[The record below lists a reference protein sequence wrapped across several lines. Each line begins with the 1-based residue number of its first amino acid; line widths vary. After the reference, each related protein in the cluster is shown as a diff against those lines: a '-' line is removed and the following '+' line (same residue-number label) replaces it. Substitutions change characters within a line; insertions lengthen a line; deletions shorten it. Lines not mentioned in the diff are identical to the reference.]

1 MIEMYLKFTM
11 RKFLALYSLIIIS
24 FAGFCQQATIIGCS
38 EEYANQ
44 TISVYQYS
52 DYLTKTEEL
61 VGTFTTDATGYF
73 SFSFDCPTTREIYM
87 YLGIYRAFLFV
98 SPDKEYEL
106 AMPPYEE
113 KTLAQE
119 LNPYYE
125 PTDISLGIINSLSDR
140 DINILILSF
149 NSVFET
155 FTAEKLQDAFLFR
168 DKSKIEEF
176 ESQVDSMFSRYNDD
190 EFFKTYKNYRLYSL
204 RYMVYQRDNMS
215 VTRKHYLNK
224 PFYYYNPAY
233 MNLFKMM
240 WKDYIINNHTRDI
253 GKNLKIDI
261 IYGKSP
267 TMFKKSMEK
276 FIAFRNDTL
285 KELFLLQCLDD
296 CLRDPD
302 VFPPAPVYQTL
313 DSVIIMSTIPEHK
326 KIAENIKQKHTALE
340 FHDNAPYFE
349 LYNQDSVLYTLE
361 KFKGKYVY
369 LNFCRSENY
378 ACIKDYKVLRKMNE
392 KTKKDLYVVTLSY
405 EKTFEDFRSFKKA
418 NPQYNWAFLYAGDNP
433 EIGRQYK
440 LRGMPTYMLLDKTGK
455 IEMISAPTPAD
466 NFQETFA
473 AIVLKNKKAEAA
485 RKKKGTRARTW

>member
-1 MIEMYLKFTM
+1 MKNCSVM
-11 RKFLALYSLIIIS
+11 RKILAIYLTLFLS
-24 FAGFCQQATIIGCS
+24 FEIFAQTVTINGSS

-52 DYLTKTEEL
+52 DYFTKNEEL
-61 VGTFTTDATGYF
+61 IGSFTTDALGRF
-73 SFSFDCPTTREIYM
+73 SYTFDCKTTREIYM
-87 YLGIYRAFLFV
+87 YLGIYKAFLFV
-98 SPDKEYEL
+98 SPEKEYEI

-125 PTDISLGIINSLSDR
+125 PTDISLGVINSDPN
-140 DINILILSF
+140 DINILLLSF
-149 NSVFET
+149 NSLYET
-155 FTAEKLQDAFLFR
+155 FLSDNFQEIYITR
-168 DKSKIEEF
+168 DKAKVEKFQEY
-176 ESQVDSMFSRYNDD
+176 VDSTFTGCND
-190 EFFKTYKNYRLYSL
+190 EFFNVYKNYRMYAL
-204 RYMVYQRDNMS
+204 RYMAYQRDKMG
-215 VTRKHYLNK
+215 VTRKHFLNNA
-224 PFYYYNPAY
+224 FYYYNPAY

-240 WKDYIINNHTRDI
+240 WKDYIINNHTHDM

-267 TMFKKSMEK
+267 TMFKKTLEK
-276 FIAFRNDTL
+276 NIAFRNDTL
-285 KELFLLQCLDD
+285 KELLLLQCLDD
-296 CLRDPD
+296 CLKDPD

-313 DSVIIMSTIPEHK
+313 DSLIIMSKVTEHK
-326 KIAENIKQKHTALE
+326 NIAENIKKKYTQLE

-349 LYNQDSVLYTLE
+349 LYNQDSVLYTLD

-392 KTKKDLYVVTLSY
+392 KTKKDLNIVTLSY

-418 NPQYNWAFLYAGDNP
+418 NPQYNWTFLYAGDNP

-440 LRGMPTYMLLDKTGK
+440 LRGMPTYMLLDKNGK

-466 NFQETFA
+466 DFQETFA
-473 AIVLKNKKAEAA
+473 KMVIRQKKEAA
-485 RKKKGTRARTW
+485 AQKKSKSRARTW

>member
-1 MIEMYLKFTM
+1 M
-11 RKFLALYSLIIIS
+11 RTFIAIITTLLIS
-24 FAGFCQQATIIGCS
+24 FVASAQTATIIGCS

-52 DYLTKTEEL
+52 DYFTKNEEL
-61 VGTFTTDATGYF
+61 LGTFTTDATGYF
-73 SFSFDCPTTREIYM
+73 SFTFECTTTREIYL
-87 YLGIYRAFLFV
+87 YLGIYKAFLFV
-98 SPDKEYEL
+98 SPNKEYEL
-106 AMPPYEE
+106 AMPPYRE
-113 KTLAQE
+113 KTLAEE

-125 PTDISLGIINSLSDR
+125 PTDISLGVINSDPD

-155 FTAEKLQDAFLFR
+155 FLSEKGYDVFLTH
-168 DKSKIEEF
+168 DKSRVEEL
-176 ESQVDSMFSRYNDD
+176 ESQINTMFAKYDD
-190 EFFKTYKNYRLYSL
+190 EFFNVYKNYRLYAL

-215 VTRKHYLNK
+215 VTRKHYLNQK
-224 PFYYYNPAY
+224 FHYYNPAY

-240 WKDYIINNHTRDI
+240 WKDYINNNHSRDM

-267 TMFKKSMEK
+267 TMFKKTMEK
-276 FIAFRNDTL
+276 NIAFRNDTL

-296 CLRDPD
+296 CLKDPE

-313 DSVIIMSTIPEHK
+313 DSVIIISTIPEHRN
-326 KIAENIKQKHTALE
+326 IAENIKKKYTLLE
-340 FHDNAPYFE
+340 FHDEAPYFE
-349 LYNQDSVLYTLE
+349 LYNQDSVLYTLD

-378 ACIKDYKVLRKMNE
+378 ACIKDYKVLKKMNE
-392 KTKKDLYVVTLSY
+392 KTKRDLSIVTLSY
-405 EKTFEDFRSFKKA
+405 EKTFEDFRSFRKA
-418 NPQYNWAFLYAGDNP
+418 NPQYNWTFLYAGDNP

-466 NFQETFA
+466 NFQDTFTKM
-473 AIVLKNKKAEAA
+473 IVKKRKEEAA
-485 RKKKGTRARTW
+485 KKKRQTQSKGRTW

>member
-1 MIEMYLKFTM
+1 M
-11 RKFLALYSLIIIS
+11 RKSIIILIAFFIS
-24 FAGFCQQATIIGCS
+24 YTVYSQTATIIGCN

-52 DYLTKTEEL
+52 DYFTKNEEQI
-61 VGTFTTDATGYF
+61 GTFTTDASGYF
-73 SFSFDCPTTREIYM
+73 SFTFDCKTTREIYM
-87 YLGIYRAFLFV
+87 YLGIYKAFLFV
-98 SPDKEYEL
+98 SPGKEYEL
-106 AMPPYEE
+106 AMPPYQE
-113 KTLAQE
+113 KTLAEE

-125 PTDISLGIINSLSDR
+125 PSDISLGVINSESER

-149 NSVFET
+149 NSIYENFLNEHGQ
-155 FTAEKLQDAFLFR
+155 EAFLYR
-168 DKSKIEEF
+168 DKNLIEEF
-176 ESQVDSMFSRYNDD
+176 ERLLDSTFSRYEDD
-190 EFFKTYKNYRLYSL
+190 IFFKIYKNYRLYSL

-224 PFYYYNPAY
+224 NFYYYNPSY

-240 WKDYIINNHTRDI
+240 WKDYIINNHTRDM

-267 TMFKKSMEK
+267 TMFKKTLEK
-276 FIAFRNDTL
+276 NMAFRNDTL

-313 DSVIIMSTIPEHK
+313 DSMIIISSIPEHRS
-326 KIAENIKQKHTALE
+326 IAENIKKKYTALE

-349 LYNQDSVLYTLE
+349 LYNQDSVLYTLD

-378 ACIKDYKVLRKMNE
+378 ACIKDYKVLKKMNE
-392 KTKKDLYVVTLSY
+392 KTKRDLSIVTLSY
-405 EKTFEDFRSFKKA
+405 EKTFEDFRSFRKA
-418 NPQYNWAFLYAGDNP
+418 NPQYNWTFLYAGDNP

-466 NFQETFA
+466 NFQDTFTKMM
-473 AIVLKNKKAEAA
+473 VKKRKEEAA
-485 RKKKGTRARTW
+485 KKKRQTQSKGRTW

>member
-1 MIEMYLKFTM
+1 M
-11 RKFLALYSLIIIS
+11 RKQLALCVAIFIS
-24 FAGFCQQATIIGCS
+24 VLGFAQKATIIGCS

-73 SFSFDCPTTREIYM
+73 SFTFDCETTREIYM
-87 YLGIYRAFLFV
+87 YLGIYKAFVFV
-98 SPDKEYEL
+98 SPNKEYEL

-119 LNPYYE
+119 LNPYYQ
-125 PTDISLGIINSLSDR
+125 PTDISLGVINSESQN
-140 DINILILSF
+140 DINILTLSF
-149 NSVFET
+149 NSVYET
-155 FTAEKLQDAFLFR
+155 FLSEKGQDVFIYR
-168 DKSKIEEF
+168 DKGKVVDF
-176 ESQVDSMFSRYNDD
+176 EKNIDSTFSQYDNE
-190 EFFKTYKNYRLYSL
+190 EFFKIYKNYRLYAL
-204 RYMVYQRDNMS
+204 RYMAYQRDNMS
-215 VTRKHYLNK
+215 VTRKHYLNQ
-224 PFYYYNPAY
+224 PVYYYNPAY

-253 GKNLKIDI
+253 GKNLKVDI

-267 TMFKKSMEK
+267 TMFKKTLEK
-276 FIAFRNDTL
+276 NQAFRNDTL

-296 CLRDPD
+296 CLRDPE

-313 DSVIIMSTIPEHK
+313 DSLIIMTAIPEHK

-340 FHDNAPYFE
+340 FHDEAPYFE

-378 ACIKDYKVLRKMNE
+378 ACIKDYKVLKKMNE
-392 KTKKDLYVVTLSY
+392 KTKRDLYVVTLSY
-405 EKTFEDFRSFKKA
+405 EKSFEDFRSFKKA

-440 LRGMPTYMLLDKTGK
+440 LRGMPTYMLLDRNGK
-455 IEMISAPTPAD
+455 IELISAPTPSD
-466 NFQETFA
+466 NFQQTFA
-473 AIVLKNKKAEAA
+473 DIVLKEKRNQAAKK
-485 RKKKGTRARTW
+485 RRDTKIRTW

>member
-1 MIEMYLKFTM
+1 M
-11 RKFLALYSLIIIS
+11 RKILAIYFLLSLSFLTFAQTTTIS
-24 FAGFCQQATIIGCS
+24 GCS

-52 DYLTKTEEL
+52 DYFTKNEEL
-61 VGTFTTDATGYF
+61 IGSFKTDVMGNFTFT
-73 SFSFDCPTTREIYM
+73 FDCKTTREIYM
-87 YLGIYRAFLFV
+87 YLGVYKAFLFV
-98 SPDKEYEL
+98 SPNKEYQL

-113 KTLAQE
+113 KTLAEE
-119 LNPYYE
+119 LNPYFE
-125 PTDISLGIINSLSDR
+125 PTDISLGVINSSPD

-149 NSVFET
+149 NSLYEN
-155 FTAEKLQDAFLFR
+155 FLSDNFQEIYITR
-168 DKSKIEEF
+168 DKSKVEQF
-176 ESQVDSMFSRYNDD
+176 ENDIDSIFAEYQND
-190 EFFKTYKNYRLYSL
+190 EFFETYKNYRLYAL
-204 RYMVYQRDNMS
+204 RYMAYQRDKMS
-215 VTRKHYLNK
+215 VTRKHYLNQK
-224 PFYYYNPAY
+224 FYYYNPAF

-240 WKDYIINNHTRDI
+240 WKDYIINNHTHDM

-267 TMFKKSMEK
+267 TMFKKTLEK
-276 FIAFRNDTL
+276 NMAFRNDTL

-296 CLRDPD
+296 CLKDRDD
-302 VFPPAPVYQTL
+302 FPPAPVYQTL
-313 DSVIIMSTIPEHK
+313 DSLIIMSVIPEHK
-326 KIAENIKQKHTALE
+326 SIAENIKKKYTQLE

-349 LYNQDSVLYTLE
+349 LYNQDSVLYTLD

-378 ACIKDYKVLRKMNE
+378 ACIKDYKVLKKMNE
-392 KTKKDLYVVTLSY
+392 KTKRDLNIVTLSY

-418 NPQYNWAFLYAGDNP
+418 NPQYNWTFLYAGDNP

-466 NFQETFA
+466 DFQETFA
-473 AIVLKNKKAEAA
+473 KMVIRQKKEEAAQKKNK
-485 RKKKGTRARTW
+485 GHARTW

>member
-1 MIEMYLKFTM
+1 M
-11 RKFLALYSLIIIS
+11 RKVIAFFSIL
-24 FAGFCQQATIIGCS
+24 FAAFIAHAQKATIIGCN

-52 DYLTKTEEL
+52 DYFTKNEEL
-61 VGTFTTDATGYF
+61 IGTFTTDGTGYF
-73 SFSFDCPTTREIYM
+73 SFTFDCTTTREIYM
-87 YLGIYRAFLFV
+87 YLGIYKAFLFV
-98 SPDKEYEL
+98 SPGSEYEL
-106 AMPPYEE
+106 AMPPYQE
-113 KTLAQE
+113 KTLAEE

-125 PTDISLGIINSLSDR
+125 PTDISLGVINSLSER

-155 FTAEKLQDAFLFR
+155 FLSEHGQEAFLYR
-168 DKSKIEEF
+168 DKNLVEKF
-176 ESQVDSMFSRYNDD
+176 ESRIDSIFSRYDD
-190 EFFKTYKNYRLYSL
+190 DDFFRIYKNYRLYSL

-215 VTRKHYLNK
+215 VTRKHYLNQ
-224 PFYYYNPAY
+224 PFFYYNPSY

-240 WKDYIINNHTRDI
+240 WKDYIINNHTRDM

-267 TMFKKSMEK
+267 NMFKKTLGK
-276 FIAFRNDTL
+276 NIAFRNDTL

-296 CLRDPD
+296 CLKDPD

-313 DSVIIMSTIPEHK
+313 DSVIIISTIPEHK
-326 KIAENIKQKHTALE
+326 SIAENIKKKYTALE

-349 LYNQDSVLYTLE
+349 LYNQDSVLYTLD

-378 ACIKDYKVLRKMNE
+378 ACIKDYKVLKKMNE
-392 KTKKDLYVVTLSY
+392 KTKRDLSIVTLSY
-405 EKTFEDFRSFKKA
+405 EKTFEDFRSFRKA
-418 NPQYNWAFLYAGDNP
+418 NPQYNWTFLYAGDNP

-466 NFQETFA
+466 NFQETFSKMM
-473 AIVLKNKKAEAA
+473 IKKRKEEAA
-485 RKKKGTRARTW
+485 KKKRQGQGSKGRTW